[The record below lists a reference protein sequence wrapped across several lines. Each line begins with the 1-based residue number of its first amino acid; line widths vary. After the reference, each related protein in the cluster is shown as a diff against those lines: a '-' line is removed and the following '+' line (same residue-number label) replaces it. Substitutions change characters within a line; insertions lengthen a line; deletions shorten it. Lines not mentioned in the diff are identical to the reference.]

1 MPRLLRYA
9 LLIAFVLGLVPLAL
23 LARDRASTSARP
35 RVQVVPDMDA
45 QPKFKTQKANPLFDD
60 GRAMRPPVPGAVARG
75 QAALDDR
82 FHRGRDGEDWVADL
96 PVPATAAVLERG
108 RERYAIFCAP
118 CHGLSGYGDGMV
130 ARRADR
136 LQEGTWTPPSSLHD
150 ATVRERPAGH
160 LFNTITNGIRTM
172 PAYGPQ
178 LPPADRWAVVAY
190 VRALQRSQNAGV
202 ADVPAEQ
209 LPALR

>member
-9 LLIAFVLGLVPLAL
+9 LLIAFVLGLIPLAL
-23 LARDRASTSARP
+23 VARDRASPSPRP
-35 RVQVVPDMDA
+35 RVQVVPDMDS
-45 QPKFKTQKANPLFDD
+45 QPKFKTQKANPLFAD
-60 GRAMRPPVPGAVARG
+60 GRAMRPPADGAVARG

-82 FHRGRDGEDWVADL
+82 LERGREGDDWVADL
-96 PVPATAAVLERG
+96 PVPVTAALLERG
-108 RERYAIFCAP
+108 RERYAVFCAP

-136 LQEGTWTPPSSLHD
+136 LQEGTWSPPSSLHD
-150 ATVRERPAGH
+150 ATVRGRPAGH
-160 LFNTITNGIRTM
+160 LFNSITNGIRTM

-178 LPPADRWAVVAY
+178 MPVPDRWAVVAY

-209 LPALR
+209 LPSLR